1 MPSEI
6 SNTTVQSNISSSGR
20 QAMADSAN
28 IARLLQSL
36 PASVSAGQQLQAQIV
51 SAEQNGKVF
60 DVLLRLSMPDGQLST
75 IAAQSNQELNSGQH
89 VLLTTLSQTQVSIS
103 PLGQNPAAATLHKLE
118 AALFPAGTLLQ
129 AKVSQVEATAQGN
142 FRATL
147 TLTNTAQAGTSLVI
161 ESPRALAVNSL
172 ITARVDGSF
181 QLQLIPVSQN
191 IDRLHIQQELLGQFN
206 RQGSLSEALN
216 LLQGASS
223 SLPGEGQKVLQQLF
237 GTLPD
242 VSQKLGIAQLSELIK
257 NSGTQLE
264 QRLLGEASTAAQQ
277 DLKAALLR
285 IIGQMMPAQAA
296 ANVQLTSSQAAIT
309 SQALPQL
316 LREIGGVN
324 LQQMREQAM
333 RFPLAKG
340 VLQRLDN
347 PNDLGALLRIA
358 AAAISRLQTH
368 QLASLGQTY
377 TTAEGSQLT
386 TWQME
391 IPMRDQQALVPLQ
404 LKFQQEQPAPE
415 QEQQE
420 PVWHLELSFELEP
433 LGPLHVQVNLKR
445 DELSSKL
452 WAEYQHTAVFVNEQ
466 LNVLRDKL
474 LAAGLNIKDLEC
486 LQGMPPQAPE
496 AAIEQR
502 WIDDLV

>member
-6 SNTTVQSNISSSGR
+6 SNSVAQNAISNSSRQSI
-20 QAMADSAN
+20 AESAN

-36 PASVSAGQQLQAQIV
+36 PASISAGQQLEAQIIA
-51 SAEQNGKVF
+51 AEHNGKAF
-60 DVLLRLSMPDGQLST
+60 EVLLRLSLPDGQLST
-75 IAAQSNQELNSGQH
+75 ITAQSNQELSSGQK

-103 PLGQNPAAATLHKLE
+103 TIAERVLPTLNKLE
-118 AALFPAGTLLQ
+118 AALFPAGTLIQ
-129 AKVSQVEATAQGN
+129 AKVSQLQAMPEGG

-147 TLTNTAQAGTSLVI
+147 TLTNTAQAGSNLLVETPKALAINSLV
-161 ESPRALAVNSL
+161 
-172 ITARVDGSF
+172 TARVDGSF
-181 QLQLIPVSQN
+181 QLQFIPVSQN
-191 IDRLHIQQELLGQFN
+191 IDRLHIQQELLGQFS
-206 RQGSLSEALN
+206 RQSGLSEAL
-216 LLQGASS
+216 S
-223 SLPGEGQKVLQQLF
+223 SLQAASANLPPEGQKILNQLLS
-237 GTLPD
+237 TLPD
-242 VSQKLGIAQLSELIK
+242 ISQKLSSTELAELIK

-264 QRLLGEASTAAQQ
+264 QRLLGDAASAAQQ

-285 IIGQMMPAQAA
+285 IIGQMMPTQAA
-296 ANVQLTSSQAAIT
+296 ANIQLTSAQAALA

-316 LREIGGVN
+316 LREIGGLN

-333 RFPLAKG
+333 RFPMAKG

-377 TTAEGSQLT
+377 TTPEGQQLT

-391 IPMRDQQALVPLQ
+391 IPMRDQDSIVPLQ
-404 LKFQQEQPAPE
+404 LKFQREQEAKQEQ
-415 QEQQE
+415 QQE
-420 PVWHLELSFELEP
+420 PVWRLELSFELEP
-433 LGPLHVQVNLKR
+433 LGPLHVQVNLKQ

-452 WAEYQHTAVFVNEQ
+452 WAQYQHTAVFINEQ
-466 LNVLRDKL
+466 LDVLRDKL
-474 LAAGLNIKDLEC
+474 LAAGLNIKALEC
-486 LQGMPPQAPE
+486 LQGIPPQAPE